1 MSPNLTLEQC
11 PGTYLRNER
20 FDGYCALFE
29 EENVLPGLHL
39 LTAGTLVK
47 ITLIKPYLLSK
58 TKVHQKSMDSCFKS
72 KRGHFCAKSAH

>member
-1 MSPNLTLEQC
+1 MKSLLIIFSMSPNLTLEQC

-20 FDGYCALFE
+20 FDGHCALFE

-47 ITLIKPYLLSK
+47 ITLIKPYLLF
-58 TKVHQKSMDSCFKS
+58 QN
-72 KRGHFCAKSAH
+72 KSAPEKHG